1 MTDISD
7 LGLEVIFHPIKKV
20 RLKHHGGYWFVEYQR
35 PAKYLLDGF
44 WWFDDSKYAE
54 YNDAYARA
62 VALAN
67 QKGIK
72 EVREKELLIDIDH
85 H

>member
-1 MTDISD
+1 MTDISE
-7 LGLEVIFHPIKKV
+7 LGLEIIMHPIKKV
-20 RLKHHGGYWFVEYQR
+20 RLKHHN
-35 PAKYLLDGF
+35 GF

-54 YNDAYARA
+54 YNDAYQRA
-62 VALAN
+62 IALAD

-72 EVREKELLIDIDH
+72 EIREKELLIDLDH